1 MLFSINQ
8 TCRLS
13 QTMLKTLL
21 MWIKTAAE
29 SWVPLMYSARRTEMP
44 EPMCI
49 KASWVWTHM
58 VSAVIPSS
66 HAPLGGLCLADVC
79 CRNCST
85 KLSLK
90 GSIQQTASR
99 EMEVL
104 LPISHTVKKSTKK
117 KTL

>member
-1 MLFSINQ
+1 
-8 TCRLS
+8 
-13 QTMLKTLL
+13 
-21 MWIKTAAE
+21 
-29 SWVPLMYSARRTEMP
+29 MYSARRTEMP

-66 HAPLGGLCLADVC
+66 HAPLGDLCLADVC
-79 CRNCST
+79 CRNCLT

-104 LPISHTVKKSTKK
+104 LPINHTVKKSTKK